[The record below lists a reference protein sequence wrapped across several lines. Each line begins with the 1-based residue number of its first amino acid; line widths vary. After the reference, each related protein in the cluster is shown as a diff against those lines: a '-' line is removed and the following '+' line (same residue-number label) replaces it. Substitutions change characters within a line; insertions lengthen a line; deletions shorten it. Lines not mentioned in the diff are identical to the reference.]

1 MANKYIVSAL
11 LAIGL
16 IGNACADNTTSGN
29 PQLTSANINAA
40 THPSTPADSTNTSS
54 PGSVNIE
61 EDLKRTEQQLQA
73 DLSRTLAETVN
84 DDIAAN

>member
-1 MANKYIVSAL
+1 MANKYIV
-11 LAIGL
+11 LAVLVIGL
-16 IGNACADNTTSGN
+16 VGNACADNTTSGN
-29 PQLTSANINAA
+29 LQLTSA
-40 THPSTPADSTNTSS
+40 HDGMPADATTSAS

-84 DDIAAN
+84 DAIAAN

>member
-1 MANKYIVSAL
+1 VANKYIVSAL

-16 IGNACADNTTSGN
+16 IGNAYADNTANGN

-40 THPSTPADSTNTSS
+40 ARTSMSADSTNTSS

-84 DDIAAN
+84 DAIAAN